1 MKSKNRLKLEAMS
14 GVHGAPQNPPQDVPK
29 SPVQTMIKTL
39 QASGQSLL
47 QEAVVGQTGNDVEA
61 LWVEVDRI
69 RDVVEKNDEELK
81 AEINKVLLR
90 IDELLGEAK

>member
-1 MKSKNRLKLEAMS
+1 MS
-14 GVHGAPQNPPQDVPK
+14 GVHGAPQNPPQDAPK

-39 QASGQSLL
+39 QASGQLLL

-69 RDVVEKNDEELK
+69 RDVVERNDEELK
-81 AEINKVLLR
+81 SEINKVLLR

>member
-1 MKSKNRLKLEAMS
+1 MKSKNRLKIEAMV
-14 GVHGAPQNPPQDVPK
+14 GVQGAPQNPPQDVPK
-29 SPVQTMIKTL
+29 SPVQIMIKTL

-81 AEINKVLLR
+81 SEINKVLLR